1 MICQYCG
8 HKLTD
13 GKCFNPA
20 CPGKLRRESMS
31 ELKCIYWK
39 NATPDDFIN
48 ARRGETWIQG
58 VGEVDTF
65 YAEDLVHNFG
75 KAWKE
80 KLTLALV
87 EVERLVDDLL
97 SVSKQLGQSEARGLY
112 DHIEPAEVAIND
124 LKSRLLAT
132 LTNATPYLSQ
142 DVIVPVEK
150 LKAGRYRMMIP
161 VEISTT
167 GGLLLDRRDGIH
179 GYSLED
185 YPNARFFKG
194 W

>member
-13 GKCFNPA
+13 GKCLNPA

-48 ARRGETWIQG
+48 ARLGETWIQG
-58 VGEVDTF
+58 IGEVDTF

-80 KLTLALV
+80 KLTLADALA
-87 EVERLVDDLL
+87 EAAEKAA
-97 SVSKQLGQSEARGLY
+97 SV
-112 DHIEPAEVAIND
+112 AEI
-124 LKSRLLAT
+124 
-132 LTNATPYLSQ
+132 
-142 DVIVPVEK
+142 
-150 LKAGRYRMMIP
+150 
-161 VEISTT
+161 T
-167 GGLLLDRRDGIH
+167 GGKIGIH
-179 GYSLED
+179 VVRELRAALAAYRGGE
-185 YPNARFFKG
+185 
-194 W
+194 

>member
-1 MICQYCG
+1 
-8 HKLTD
+8 
-13 GKCFNPA
+13 
-20 CPGKLRRESMS
+20 MS

-124 LKSRLLAT
+124 LKSRLLA
-132 LTNATPYLSQ
+132 ALSNKGENLSG
-142 DVIVPVEK
+142 DVKVSVDLLKDAAHMLAMYVLQSEAYQKDMDTRDAVDGVLALVMPR
-150 LKAGRYRMMIP
+150 KAG
-161 VEISTT
+161 E
-167 GGLLLDRRDGIH
+167 
-179 GYSLED
+179 
-185 YPNARFFKG
+185 
-194 W
+194 

>member
-1 MICQYCG
+1 
-8 HKLTD
+8 
-13 GKCFNPA
+13 
-20 CPGKLRRESMS
+20 MS

-48 ARRGETWIQG
+48 ARLGETWIQG

-87 EVERLVDDLL
+87 EVER
-97 SVSKQLGQSEARGLY
+97 
-112 DHIEPAEVAIND
+112 
-124 LKSRLLAT
+124 
-132 LTNATPYLSQ
+132 
-142 DVIVPVEK
+142 